1 MSDVLSGAAG
11 TIIATV
17 VCLGTAMLF
26 HEAGHFIV
34 ARLFGCRV
42 TKFSLGIGP
51 AIRQWQRGD
60 TTYYLRL
67 IPFAAYVKIV
77 GMEPGEEYEEGSIY
91 TRPLFGRLAT
101 IVAGAMMNIVLAFL
115 FLTAAGVIFGLGER
129 ESDRIAMV
137 AKDSPAAAAGVQE
150 GDRVI
155 SLDGTTPSGGV
166 PGMIAYLAR
175 RPGTPV
181 RVGLLRDGQPL
192 ELVMTPVEAAV
203 APDEA
208 RKLGLPVGT
217 TRRGMLG
224 ITFGAE
230 SYRTDASPIEYVV
243 AGANDTWVQIVGTVA
258 FVKRLVTRTTEK
270 GDGLVGPIG
279 VVRVVSA
286 VVKRGLQPLLYL
298 FAVLNVSIGLL
309 NLFPIPMLDGG
320 RSVIMLVEGLRQRF
334 FGRGLFDKQ
343 KEAAVHAAGLILILM
358 FVVAVSAGDIRRLA
372 RREDPF
378 ESAVQEER
386 AKAQQE
392 LDRRLKAAPEG
403 AKGQTRGSR
412 AGTRPGGEQGAPDAA
427 PSR

>member
-51 AIRQWQRGD
+51 AIRQWQRGE
-60 TTYYLRL
+60 TTYYLRV

-91 TRPLFGRLAT
+91 TRPLVGRLAT

-115 FLTAAGVIFGLGER
+115 FLTAAGVIFGLGDR
-129 ESDRIAMV
+129 ESDQIAMV
-137 AKDSPAAAAGVQE
+137 AKDSPAAAAGMRE

-155 SLDGTTPSGGV
+155 TLDGTTPSGGV
-166 PGMIAYLAR
+166 PDMIAYLAR
-175 RPGTPV
+175 RPGKPV
-181 RVGLLRDGQPL
+181 RVGLLRDDQPM

-203 APDEA
+203 SPDEA
-208 RKLGLPVGT
+208 RKLGLPAGT
-217 TRRGMLG
+217 TKRGMLG
-224 ITFGAE
+224 ITFGSE
-230 SYRTDASPIEYVV
+230 SYRTDASPLEYVV
-243 AGANDTWVQIVGTVA
+243 AGASDTWVQIAGTVA

-320 RSVIMLVEGLRQRF
+320 RFVIMLVEGIRQRL

-343 KEAAVHAAGLILILM
+343 KEAAVHAAGLILILL
-358 FVVAVSAGDIRRLA
+358 FVVSVSAGDIRRLA

-378 ESAVQEER
+378 ESAIREER

-392 LDRRLKAAPEG
+392 LDKRLKARPEG
-403 AKGQTRGSR
+403 AEAEMSAPPAGRQTRGER
-412 AGTRPGGEQGAPDAA
+412 EAPDAVPA
-427 PSR
+427 R